1 MSLSEF
7 TRKLVETKL
16 IEYRKKVRLYYR
28 IFFLFAFSIFL
39 ISCLNW
45 ILVKPSFTVRGVTL
59 SPVSFTET
67 NLLLDL
73 DVQNPN
79 HFDLTLK
86 SFGYTIYLK
95 NEEIGN
101 GRLKKELLIPS
112 SSSTQI
118 RVPLVV
124 KFKDLSGS
132 LKAIL
137 TGNDL
142 PYKIEGTADV
152 STAFGSL
159 KFPFSNEGR
168 VK

>member
-1 MSLSEF
+1 MPLSEF

-59 SPVSFTET
+59 GPVSFTET

-86 SFGYTIYLK
+86 SFEYTIYLK

-101 GRLKKELLIPS
+101 GRLKVE
-112 SSSTQI
+112 
-118 RVPLVV
+118 
-124 KFKDLSGS
+124 
-132 LKAIL
+132 A
-137 TGNDL
+137 
-142 PYKIEGTADV
+142 
-152 STAFGSL
+152 
-159 KFPFSNEGR
+159 
-168 VK
+168 